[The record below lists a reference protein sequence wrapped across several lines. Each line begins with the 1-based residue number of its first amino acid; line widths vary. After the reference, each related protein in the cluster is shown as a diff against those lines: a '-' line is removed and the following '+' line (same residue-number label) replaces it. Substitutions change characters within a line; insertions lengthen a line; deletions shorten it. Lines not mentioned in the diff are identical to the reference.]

1 MFNRGPPH
9 GPARQ
14 RRSSKGQRLGLMPA
28 RHLRFEI
35 TFRGSRTVVK
45 NGQIMT
51 GRPASRLPAGALDSA
66 DRVAIRPF
74 SLLAATP
81 TSSLTRAR
89 MRMTIINWD
98 HLIGDGEQRLRYGD
112 AQQPC
117 GL

>member
-1 MFNRGPPH
+1 
-9 GPARQ
+9 
-14 RRSSKGQRLGLMPA
+14 MPA

-45 NGQIMT
+45 NGQIM
-51 GRPASRLPAGALDSA
+51 LPADALDSA

-117 GL
+117 GFNSNLVDCTIGRSAGLMPLRMILRALG